1 MNRRNF
7 LSSAAPLLTAA
18 SIAQFAPAP
27 LFAQTSDLIFPE
39 RLRAGD
45 TVGVI
50 TPATAVPDPD
60 RLALAART
68 VRHFGLTPKMG
79 RSAGRRMGDYQLS
92 INERLDDLHEMF
104 RDREVKAVFAL
115 RGGYA
120 SGHLLDRIDYDL
132 IRRNPK
138 IFLGYSDI
146 TAMHLAIHA
155 RTRLVTFHAPMLLA
169 RFTDYTQNHFR
180 RALFDPAPLGRLTNP
195 PESNELRPAYPL
207 RTVVRGRARGR
218 LVGGN
223 LTLICQT
230 MGTPY
235 EIDTRGRILFLEDVG
250 EEPYA
255 IDRMLTQLR
264 LAGKLQAAAGIVW
277 GACQD
282 CAPRDFQPANV
293 IPYSLGE
300 VVDNILGGLR
310 VPVLA
315 GMTIGHTNDQLTL
328 PLGVEAVLDADAGT
342 LDITQAAVR

>member
-7 LSSAAPLLTAA
+7 LSNAA
-18 SIAQFAPAP
+18 SVAVASSLAHLSSPIN
-27 LFAQTSDLIFPE
+27 FAQTSDLIFPE

-60 RLALAART
+60 RLALVERT
-68 VRHFGLTPKMG
+68 VRYFGLRLKMA
-79 RSAGRRMGDYQLS
+79 RNAGRRMSDYRAS
-92 INERLDDLHEMF
+92 VTERLDDLHSMF

-115 RGGYA
+115 RGGYG
-120 SGHLLDRIDYDL
+120 SGHLLDGIDYDL

-146 TAMHLAIHA
+146 TAMHLAIHKQ
-155 RTRLVTFHAPMLLA
+155 TRLVTFHGPMLLA
-169 RFTDYTQNHFR
+169 RFTDYTQQHFR
-180 RALFDPAPLGRLTNP
+180 RALFEPAPLGRLTNP
-195 PESNELRPAYPL
+195 PESNELRPGYPL
-207 RTVVRGRARGR
+207 RSVVRGRARGK
-218 LVGGN
+218 LIGGN

-230 MGTPY
+230 LGTPY
-235 EIDTRGRILFLEDVG
+235 EIETRGRILFLEDVG
-250 EEPYA
+250 EEPYS

-277 GACQD
+277 GVCQD
-282 CAPRDFQPANV
+282 CAPREFQPSSV

-300 VVDNILGGLR
+300 IIDNILGSLR
-310 VPVLA
+310 VPVLS

-342 LDITQAAVR
+342 LEITEAGVR

>member
-1 MNRRNF
+1 MKRRNF
-7 LSSAAPLLTAA
+7 LSSAAASALVASAVPL
-18 SIAQFAPAP
+18 SPVQIS
-27 LFAQTSDLIFPE
+27 AQTSDLIFPE

-45 TVGVI
+45 MVGVI
-50 TPATAVPDPD
+50 TPATAVADPD
-60 RLALAART
+60 RLALIERT
-68 VRHFGLTPKMG
+68 ARHFGLRLKMG
-79 RSAGRRMGDYQLS
+79 RSAGRRMNDYQAS
-92 INERLDDLHEMF
+92 VNERLDDLHAMF

-115 RGGYA
+115 RGGYG

-146 TAMHLAIHA
+146 TAMHMAIH
-155 RTRLVTFHAPMLLA
+155 RRSRLVTFHGPMMLA
-169 RFTDYTQNHFR
+169 RFTDYTQQNFR

-195 PESNELRPAYPL
+195 PETNELRPSYPL
-207 RTVVRGRARGR
+207 RAVVRGQARGR
-218 LVGGN
+218 LTGGN

-230 MGTPY
+230 LGTPY
-235 EIDTRGRILFLEDVG
+235 EIDTRGHILFLEDTG

-255 IDRMLTQLR
+255 IDRMLTQMR
-264 LAGKLQAAAGIVW
+264 LAGKLSAAAGIIW

-282 CAPRDFQPANV
+282 CAPRDYQPANV

-300 VVDNILGGLR
+300 VVNNILGRLR

-315 GMTIGHTNDQLTL
+315 GLTVGHTSDQLTL

-342 LDITQAAVR
+342 LEITQAGVR